1 MTERQ
6 LYSVE
11 DVAELLGLHV
21 KTVRGYVRDGRLEAV
36 RIGRQYRIA
45 AEDLE
50 AFTGRAVPAP
60 SGGVAGGHPAVEVS
74 SIVQIDDVDP
84 TTMSRVSTL
93 VMASINGPPHGGE
106 RLRVET
112 AYDKEKAR
120 MKIIILGGPEST
132 AELLRLVGA
141 LLEDRS

>member
-1 MTERQ
+1 VTQRQ

-36 RIGRQYRIA
+36 RIGRQYRIP
-45 AEDLE
+45 AEAIE
-50 AFTGRAVPAP
+50 AFTGQAMTAPRSATALGRAP
-60 SGGVAGGHPAVEVS
+60 VEVS
-74 SIVQIDDVDP
+74 SIVQLDDVDP
-84 TTMSRVSTL
+84 ALMDRVSTL
-93 VMASINGPPHGGE
+93 VMTSAGGARHGD
-106 RLRVET
+106 RQLRVET